1 MFLSLSWWIYP
12 ALFATGLVAGFVDS
26 IAGGGGLLTL
36 PVLLGVGFRG
46 QEALAINKLQA
57 VFGSG
62 SAAWNYSRL
71 GTVSFRQCKTGIF
84 FTILG
89 AAVGTLLVQR
99 LDQEFLR
106 RILPALLL
114 IIALIVLFKP
124 SLGEKDIHP
133 RIAQPLFYAG
143 AGLTLG
149 FYDGFFGPGT
159 GTFWTMA
166 FMLGLGF
173 NFTKAT
179 GYTKVMN
186 FASNATALALF
197 LTAARAN
204 FAVGA
209 IMGIGQLLGARLGSG
224 MVVTR
229 GTKFIRPIFLTMVI
243 LLTLKLAW
251 TAWLN

>member
-1 MFLSLSWWIYP
+1 MIPGLSWWIYP
-12 ALFATGLVAGFVDS
+12 ALFATGLAAGFVDS

-57 VFGSG
+57 IFGSG

-71 GTVSFRQCKTGIF
+71 GAVSFNQCKTGIV
-84 FTILG
+84 FTVFG
-89 AAVGTLLVQR
+89 AAVGTLLVQH
-99 LDQEFLR
+99 LNQELLHR
-106 RILPALLL
+106 ALPALLL
-114 IIALIVLFKP
+114 LIALVVLLKP

-133 RIAQPLFYAG
+133 RLGWRSFYVG

-173 NFTKAT
+173 NLTKAT
-179 GYTKVMN
+179 GHTKVMN
-186 FASNATALALF
+186 FASNATSVVLF
-197 LTAARAN
+197 LPDAQAH
-204 FAVGA
+204 FGIGVV
-209 IMGIGQLLGARLGSG
+209 MGIGQLIGARIGSG

-243 LLTLKLAW
+243 LLALKLTY
-251 TAWLN
+251 TAWWK